1 MFAPCQTQKHKEI
14 PVHFIRAIAISAVS
28 TLILIHSSTA
38 SPGALPDFE
47 TLDSALEYAESQF
60 DDEKRAEQAV
70 IVFRY
75 TLAEGDSDERARVH
89 FYSGSGYEVRGIK
102 PNVYFVHRIGRY
114 RETSTYKVLVNR
126 HGYNEVIR
134 PIKITPGDITI
145 VDDIELHEVDAVD
158 GSTVTG
164 TVMIEGNESL
174 EGIRVEL
181 DGLSIETD
189 EVGQFQFSDVAMGR
203 KYVKAFLPHYY
214 FKPVGVD
221 LESGSLNDVS
231 LEGYYKRRAKIRWAI
246 QPDGSRNLET
256 GLNEGEAIVGG
267 PDDSR
272 FSFVDGKVVSNNPSD
287 FGLLP
292 SKDGL
297 VLGVI
302 DRGRKGAGCSKLK
315 DISLN
320 EVRQA
325 PDTKYPQRYQPVSE
339 GDVYVF
345 RTRGD
350 HLYGKLEIV
359 EILVDR
365 GDKVPRDEKPE
376 HPD

>member
-1 MFAPCQTQKHKEI
+1 MHYL
-14 PVHFIRAIAISAVS
+14 RAIVISAVVG
-28 TLILIHSSTA
+28 LPMVYPSTA
-38 SPGALPDFE
+38 SAGTLPDFE

-60 DDEKRAEQAV
+60 DDEHRAEQAV

-89 FYSGSGYEVRGIK
+89 FYSGSGFEVRGIK
-102 PNVYFVHRIGRY
+102 PNVYFVYRIGRY
-114 RETSTYKVLVNR
+114 RESFTYKVMVNKN
-126 HGYNEVIR
+126 GYNEVIH
-134 PIKITPGDITI
+134 PLKITPGEITI
-145 VDDIELHEVDAVD
+145 VDDIELHEVDAVE
-158 GSTVTG
+158 GSTVIG

-189 EVGQFQFSDVAMGR
+189 ELGQFQFNDVAMGR

-221 LESGSLNDVS
+221 LESGSLSDVS
-231 LEGYYKRRAKIRWAI
+231 LEGYYKRRAKIRWAV

-297 VLGVI
+297 VLGII
-302 DRGRKGAGCSKLK
+302 DRGKNGAECAKLK
-315 DISLN
+315 DISLD

-325 PDTKYPQRYQPVSE
+325 PDTKYSQPYQPVRE
-339 GDVYVF
+339 GDVFVF

-365 GDKVPRDEKPE
+365 GDKVPRDKKPE
-376 HPD
+376 NSD